1 VTAVLTSTFVEQA
14 RRQHEL
20 QSDEPTNT
28 EMSAMLAELIAK
40 VDNLEVRIR
49 EFRDDPDS
57 RSDPDR

>member
-1 VTAVLTSTFVEQA
+1 
-14 RRQHEL
+14 L